1 MGVLTYIDT
10 SMLVKR
16 YVPEVGAQALEQ
28 RLLGELPTLII
39 SELVRVEFVSSL
51 RRMERKGLIDRDFG
65 NAALAYFLD
74 DIAQARIKVLP
85 LNPICLERAA
95 SLIAQ
100 LKSPLATLDGL
111 HLATALIHRAAHFF
125 TTDLQLS
132 RAALEAG
139 LIVWP
144 ELD

>member
-65 NAALAYFLD
+65 NTALAYFLD

-85 LNPICLERAA
+85 LNPICLDRAA

-100 LKSPLATLDGL
+100 LKSPLAALDGL
-111 HLATALIHRAAHFF
+111 HLATALIHSAAHFF

>member
-16 YVPEVGAQALEQ
+16 YVPETGAQALEQ
-28 RLLGELPTLII
+28 RLLGELPTLMI

-51 RRMERKGLIDRDFG
+51 RRMERKSLIDRSFG
-65 NAALAYFLD
+65 DKAQAYFLD

-85 LNPICLERAA
+85 LNQMCLARAA
-95 SLIAQ
+95 SLISQ
-100 LKSPLATLDGL
+100 LKSPLAALDGL
-111 HLATALIHRAAHFF
+111 HLASALIYDAAHFF
-125 TTDLQLS
+125 TTDVQLS
-132 RAALEAG
+132 RAAREVG

-144 ELD
+144 EFD

>member
-39 SELVRVEFVSSL
+39 SELVRVELVSSL
-51 RRMERKGLIDRDFG
+51 RRMERKGLIDRGFG
-65 NAALAYFLD
+65 SAALAYFMD
-74 DIAQARIKVLP
+74 DITQARVKVLP
-85 LNPICLERAA
+85 LNSMCLERAA

-100 LKSPLATLDGL
+100 LKSPLAALDGL
-111 HLATALIHRAAHFF
+111 HLATALIHHAVHFF

-132 RAALEAG
+132 RAASEAG
-139 LIVWP
+139 LVVWP
-144 ELD
+144 EFD